1 MLLAKRW
8 KSRSKPVGT
17 RHEAS
22 RRRERVEVYRDR
34 DTGLILQK
42 WGADRGPPERQ
53 RQRGGLQL
61 ARDKIYAMLGPA
73 YAALPGPIEILLVG
87 GALGESG
94 DVLRRR
100 LQAAADLR
108 EYATRAGVQR
118 RWSGR
123 YDVGARG
130 RNHDAPETPR
140 VTRARRVI
148 TLLAGRLSWPVLGVL
163 LDLVLFEL
171 EVAPYPSLPPAPPE
185 REPPPQR
192 HDEDAGEYRRRLAR
206 LAEAHES
213 DLRAWRA
220 QCGRIELD
228 LAERQAEWRARFAGV
243 PKALDLLADQ
253 LQLMPAMAP

>member
-8 KSRSKPVGT
+8 KSPAGA

-53 RQRGGLQL
+53 HQRGGLQL

-87 GALGESG
+87 GALGETG
-94 DVLRRR
+94 DILRRR

-130 RNHDAPETPR
+130 QDHDAPEAPR

-171 EVAPYPSLPPAPPE
+171 EVPICPSLPAAPPQ
-185 REPPPQR
+185 RDPPPQR
-192 HDEDAGEYRRRLAR
+192 HDEDAATYRRRLAR

-213 DLRAWRA
+213 DVRAWRA
-220 QCGRIELD
+220 QCVRLEAG
-228 LAERQAEWRARFAGV
+228 LAERQADWRARFAGV